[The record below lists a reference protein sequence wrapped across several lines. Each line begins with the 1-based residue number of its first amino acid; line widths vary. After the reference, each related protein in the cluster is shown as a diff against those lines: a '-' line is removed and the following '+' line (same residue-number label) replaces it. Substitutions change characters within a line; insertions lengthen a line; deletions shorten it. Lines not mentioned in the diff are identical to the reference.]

1 LKLPPWTGV
10 IGFPFDPW
18 ASSFVGSEVQVVV
31 CRQRTT
37 DKIVRIEQQIVTMFD
52 EIRSQRLDVMDHDLS
67 GDGMIGAPEIET
79 IVPSDHQITN
89 VFSFGRS
96 IEPLVHPTFGTECR
110 TSDGSVTLQVME
122 PVEKI

>member
-1 LKLPPWTGV
+1 
-10 IGFPFDPW
+10 
-18 ASSFVGSEVQVVV
+18 
-31 CRQRTT
+31 
-37 DKIVRIEQQIVTMFD
+37 MFD

-122 PVEKI
+122 PIEKI

>member
-1 LKLPPWTGV
+1 
-10 IGFPFDPW
+10 
-18 ASSFVGSEVQVVV
+18 
-31 CRQRTT
+31 
-37 DKIVRIEQQIVTMFD
+37 MFD

-96 IEPLVHPTFGTECR
+96 IKPLVHPTFGTECR